1 MRRTTK
7 EINDM
12 IDQCRDYYHDVRLVK
27 DPNNIVADALYSTIT
42 ALEWALGKKDKLPLL
57 SKVIMEDVRRD
68 AK

>member
-27 DPNNIVADALYSTIT
+27 DPNNIVADALY
-42 ALEWALGKKDKLPLL
+42 
-57 SKVIMEDVRRD
+57 MVR
-68 AK
+68 